1 MLHNSRNKVIG
12 KFPFLNLFLLFFLQT
27 EAQINFER
35 IPKDFAIVPR
45 NAASNI
51 GTFRIS
57 GIVTDPS
64 YSFIEIRSY
73 LKGNLKGKSIMNLY
87 FKGSSAYFDLQLNQ
101 IAGLLNYDFQ
111 IYLNSTL
118 VKEVKSVAFGDIIL
132 ITGQSN
138 AVANTYNGLANTKYR
153 DSFIRSFGT
162 ATAAASA
169 VAADTNWYVANGD
182 GYYGQGTVGQWG
194 LILARQI
201 MDSIKIPI
209 GIINNAVGGTPI
221 TYHKKNNSNPLD
233 LNTSYGRH
241 LYRATKAEVSK
252 KARFM
257 YYYQGESDGAA
268 VKLHDSLFKIM
279 HRDWRS
285 DFPGLEKV
293 YVVQVRGGCGS
304 PSLPLREAQ
313 RQFEFTLPITRT
325 LTMNGFN
332 GHDGC
337 HFALKNGYESLG
349 FEAANCLMADF
360 YTKKN
365 KSDVY
370 PLNPVYAYFSK
381 SDYTQITLEL
391 NQNIQNLKADANFY
405 QLFQL
410 EGNPGV
416 TISGGSII
424 NNKIVLTLSGKVC
437 KIEGLSYDGKAAIQP
452 WVTNRNGVGLLTF
465 YKLPIF
471 ATKRVG
477 GTVHLCNGEKFTPKI
492 DTIAGYTYLWK
503 GKSSK
508 ISSTKAWP
516 AIKPTQSEIFE
527 LIIQDKLK
535 ICKADTQLYYLNL
548 DSVKNPNL
556 DPYIHLCPGDS
567 FKTVL
572 NYPSHSFVW
581 KRYNSFISKTD
592 YIIIKK
598 DGIYTVDI
606 VSQSGCQASDTIT
619 VGQSLPS
626 NILDSNYRTCPE
638 TFVTLKTKRLFSRY
652 QWNNDS
658 TLNTDS
664 LVVKNGLVRIT
675 AIDSASC
682 LYRDSAKVENYITE
696 KFNLETQPQFC
707 DYAFH
712 RYFKPI
718 HCMTWYLNE
727 KEISNSFHFFT
738 KYDSGYYRFVDSN
751 KCIQSLKITPKIF
764 SKPYQHSDSFIICNG
779 KPTTVQLNQKY
790 NYQWYDGIVGANKT
804 VNKPG
809 IYKFIALNNS
819 CEYQDSI
826 LVWLPIKPVW
836 NIPADTI
843 ICEGSRIHY
852 DLPKTLYDVKVNG
865 ITFKDSVEIKG
876 EGLYEISGFDSL
888 NCSYNWNLKVTEKI
902 CINNVKKA
910 SNTCFNLYPNPITD
924 HLFLISAYPTKDC
937 LFTLF
942 DYTGK
947 ELPFN
952 FKSICSNKINL
963 DLTLFPSGVYFL
975 KIRSSGNLFYY
986 KIVKK

>member
-1 MLHNSRNKVIG
+1 MFG
-12 KFPFLNLFLLFFLQT
+12 KFPFLILFFLFFYQT
-27 EAQINFER
+27 EAQISFDR
-35 IPKDFAIVPR
+35 IPKDFAIIPR

-51 GTFRIS
+51 GTFRVS
-57 GIVTDPS
+57 GIVTEATYTS
-64 YSFIEIRSY
+64 IEIRSY

-162 ATAAASA
+162 ATTAASG

-194 LILARQI
+194 LIMARQI
-201 MDSIKIPI
+201 IDSMKVPV

-221 TYHKKNNSNPLD
+221 TYHKKNNSNPMD

-241 LYRATKAEVSK
+241 LYRATKAEVNK

-268 VKLHDSLFKIM
+268 AKLHDSLFKVM
-279 HRDWRS
+279 HRDWRI

-304 PSLPLREAQ
+304 PSLQLREAQ
-313 RQFEFTLPITRT
+313 RQFEFVLPITRT

-332 GHDGC
+332 GHDAC
-337 HFALKNGYESLG
+337 HFALKDGYESLG
-349 FEAANCLMADF
+349 FEAANCLLADF

-365 KSDVY
+365 KSDAY

-416 TISGGSII
+416 TITGGSII

-437 KIEGLSYDGKAAIQP
+437 KIGGLSYDGKATIQP
-452 WVTNRNGVGLLTF
+452 WVTNKNGVGLLTF
-465 YKLPIF
+465 YKLPIY

-477 GTVHLCNGEKFTPKI
+477 GTVNLCNGEKFTPKI
-492 DTIAGYTYLWK
+492 DTTAGYNYLWK

-508 ISSTKAWP
+508 ISSSKAWP
-516 AIKPTQSEIFE
+516 EIEPTQSEIFE

-535 ICKADTQLYYLNL
+535 FCKADTQLFYLYI
-548 DSVKNPNL
+548 DSVKKPKL

-572 NYPSHSFVW
+572 NYPSHTFVW
-581 KRYNSFISKTD
+581 KRYNSVISKAD
-592 YIIIKK
+592 NIIIKK
-598 DGIYTVDI
+598 EGIYTVDI
-606 VSQSGCQASDTIT
+606 VSLTGCHATDTFKISQSFPA
-619 VGQSLPS
+619 
-626 NILDSNYRTCPE
+626 NILDSNYSICPE
-638 TFVTLKTKRLFSRY
+638 TSVTLKSKRPFSHY

-658 TLNTDS
+658 TLTADS

-675 AIDSASC
+675 AVDSAAC
-682 LYRDSAKVENYITE
+682 IYKDSTLVENFITE
-696 KFNLETQPQFC
+696 KYNLETQPKFC

-712 RYFKPI
+712 LYFKPAN
-718 HCMTWYLNE
+718 CMKWFFKENE
-727 KEISNSFHFFT
+727 IFNSFYYFT
-738 KYDSGYYRFVDSN
+738 KNDSGYFKFLDTNSCLQPLDIAPKV
-751 KCIQSLKITPKIF
+751 IT
-764 SKPYQHSDSFIICNG
+764 KPVQQNYSYQVCLG
-779 KPTTVQLNQKY
+779 KSTNIQLNPS
-790 NYQWYDGIVGANKT
+790 YDYKWADGYFGTNRNITNS
-804 VNKPG
+804 G
-809 IYKFIALNNS
+809 IYKFTVFNSS
-819 CEYQDSI
+819 CEYEDSL
-826 LVWLPIKPVW
+826 LVWMPIKPIWKLPSDTVICQGSIINYPLPSHLFNTKLNGE
-836 NIPADTI
+836 NIQDSLVI
-843 ICEGSRIHY
+843 KEEGY
-852 DLPKTLYDVKVNG
+852 
-865 ITFKDSVEIKG
+865 
-876 EGLYEISGFDSL
+876 YEIIGFDSL
-888 NCSYNWNLKVTEKI
+888 NCSYDWNIRVTEKN
-902 CINNVKKA
+902 CLNNFKKA
-910 SNTCFNLYPNPITD
+910 DSRYFDLYPNPVTN
-924 HLFLISAYPTKDC
+924 HLVILADKSFTESELI
-937 LFTLF
+937 LM
-942 DYTGK
+942 DYAGRQLQIK
-947 ELPFN
+947 YEGI
-952 FKSICSNKINL
+952 SSNEINI
-963 DLTLFPSGVYFL
+963 DLTTLSAGIYML
-975 KIRSSGNLFYY
+975 RLLNDGNYY
-986 KIVKK
+986 NFRVVKK